1 MFNTLHL
8 QATNANLYDN
18 FQQQAQEK
26 LSWNW
31 FYKKT
36 TILVTYNHCSLLLKW
51 KQYRALSYFQYSVI
65 FPSEFS
71 TLPRKINDYLRTESP
86 LAANSRNIRGICK
99 ALIFNILHL
108 MTVFLPCNKHCFNIR
123 YSPLQG
129 LKCSISR
136 PKTDII
142 RAPNGH
148 NQNVRWIIMDYITG
162 YVKRLYGLKWPSTC

>member
-1 MFNTLHL
+1 MLHL
-8 QATNANLYDN
+8 QHTNANLYDN

-31 FYKKT
+31 FLYKKT

-65 FPSEFS
+65 ILSEFS
-71 TLPRKINDYLRTESP
+71 TLPRKISEYLRDESP
-86 LAANSRNIRGICK
+86 LTTNSLNMRGIWK
-99 ALIFNILHL
+99 TLIFNVLHL
-108 MTVFLPCNKHCFNIR
+108 GTISLSCNKHCFIIR
-123 YSPLQG
+123 YSPLQR

-136 PKTDII
+136 PKTGII

-148 NQNVRWIIMDYITG
+148 NQNVRWLITYYITG